1 MDEPHMTS
9 EQIWFL
15 AAIWETRSLALAAKR
30 LGISVATATRLLRS
44 VRSLLQDPLF
54 VRGKGG
60 FVPTNR
66 MTRLMPAIEDAQNA
80 LRELA
85 RTGEFDPASVRGTLR
100 LAGVDNAVLTFLRPV
115 FQRLLSAAPELRI
128 SFSTIPADWENALEE
143 GTLDMLF
150 YAHPMKMLR
159 RGFRSAELNKT
170 GHVLVVRKSH
180 PIIAELENSSP
191 GDRASALL
199 DNYRGIEIT
208 YGPGSRRQA
217 GETSAPV
224 ESDKSIALQCDY
236 FLPSVFL
243 LLESDCYARMPL
255 NTARYLSRYLPIA
268 LLPPEIR
275 RLPVWSGRMIWH
287 ERTDVDPLLLW
298 VRRLFMNEF
307 RSKRELAG
315 L

>member
-15 AAIWETRSLALAAKR
+15 AALWEARSLSLAAKR

-44 VRSLLQDPLF
+44 VRGLLQDPLF

-66 MTRLMPAIEDAQNA
+66 MARLMPAIEEVQNA
-80 LRELA
+80 MRELA

-115 FQRLLSAAPELRI
+115 FQKLLSSAPELKI
-128 SFSTIPADWENALEE
+128 SFSTIPADWENALED
-143 GTLDMLF
+143 GTLDILF
-150 YAHPMKMLR
+150 YAPPMKALR
-159 RGFRSAELNKT
+159 KEFRSAELNQT
-170 GHVLVVRKSH
+170 SHVLVVRRSH
-180 PIIAELENSSP
+180 PILKGLENASP
-191 GDRASALL
+191 EGRAPALL
-199 DNYRGIEIT
+199 ERYREIEIT

-243 LLESDCYARMPL
+243 LLESDCYARMPV
-255 NTARYLSRYLPIA
+255 NTARYLERYLPIA

-298 VRRLFMNEF
+298 VRRLFMNEL
-307 RSKRELAG
+307 RSKRELSS